1 MLIGLVAAL
10 GGPALAQG
18 KGTPQM
24 TAEQRTKMAEAH
36 EKMAACLRSD
46 RPLSECHEE
55 MMKSCQ
61 ETMGAANCPMMG
73 KHHGRAIE
81 PSQTK

>member
-1 MLIGLVAAL
+1 MVIGLVAAL

-24 TAEQRTKMAEAH
+24 TADQRTKMAEAH

-55 MMKSCQ
+55 MMRGIPTTSPI
-61 ETMGAANCPMMG
+61 A
-73 KHHGRAIE
+73 
-81 PSQTK
+81 